1 MNWYLLYTFFFFVDI
16 TIQNYVA
23 SLAEFL
29 NSNI

>member
-16 TIQNYVA
+16 TIQNYVT

-29 NSNI
+29 DSNI

>member
-16 TIQNYVA
+16 IIQNYVTF
-23 SLAEFL
+23 LAEFL